1 MSQAI
6 QIKGTIQMVG
16 EVKSVG
22 SKGFQKREFVVLTEE
37 KFPQQIIMEM
47 TGDRVSMLDQYR
59 VGDAVT
65 ASVNLKGRKWEGP
78 NGVKW
83 FNTIEA
89 WRIEGLG
96 AGRSAGGK
104 HQAPNGGGG
113 QDDIPF

>member
-22 SKGFQKREFVVLTEE
+22 SKGFQKREFVVMTEE
-37 KFPQQIIMEM
+37 KFPQQISLEV
-47 TGDRVSMLDQYR
+47 TGDRVSLLDPYS
-59 VGDAVT
+59 VGDVVT

-78 NGVKW
+78 NGTKW

-89 WRIEGLG
+89 WRIEGAG
-96 AGRSAGGK
+96 AGQSPGGK
-104 HQAPNGGGG
+104 HQAPPS
-113 QDDIPF
+113 DDMPF